1 MDSPKRKYNV
11 PLSLKHVYPMATGPS
26 GTLTLRVVRHLE
38 DVLAKGTIEPGG
50 RLPSERTL
58 AADLGV
64 SRNTV
69 TAAYDELEQRGLI
82 RRLRGKGAFM
92 CSPRGKG
99 GSFAWSGKVSS
110 AAHLLDEPVLDLLAR
125 TGASAL
131 PYPLSAGTPSL
142 ECFPTAIFRS
152 TVNRIIFNDFPRA
165 LAVAPTE
172 GQWRLRESI
181 GQWLK
186 VEKHRV
192 MITSGAQEGI
202 DLLCRCLV
210 EPGDFALVESPTYPG
225 ALQCLRAAG
234 AQLVSWGT
242 EWSLIELEQLLLRYR
257 PKLIFTTPTFQ
268 NPTGRVMP
276 LATREGLIDLAHRY
290 HVPII
295 EDDVYS
301 KTYLTECQIPAS
313 LIRLDQHSQV
323 ISVSTFSKMLAP
335 GLRVGWI
342 IAPPYMIKQLSLIK
356 MRANLFTGGFAQ
368 LVLADMLDSG
378 NFDRHLAQLRRH
390 HCVLRDAAICAA
402 KTAVSDGSLSFAS
415 PAGGLYLW
423 FRVRF
428 GVDMETFLELAFSK
442 GVGVAPGHAFF
453 ANGIGERFFRICFT
467 AVSEAGV
474 RSAIEV
480 LRDTLREMQPHR
492 MTEPRK
498 EARAEF

>member
-1 MDSPKRKYNV
+1 MRKDNV
-11 PLSLKHVYPMATGPS
+11 PLSLKHVHPMVTGPS

-38 DVLAKGTIEPGG
+38 GVLAKGTIEPGG

-58 AADLGV
+58 AADLSV

-99 GSFAWSGKVSS
+99 ASFVWSGKVSS
-110 AAHLLDEPVLDLLAR
+110 AAHLLDEPVLDLLSR
-125 TGASAL
+125 PRASVL
-131 PYPLSAGTPSL
+131 PFPLSAGTPSL

-152 TVNRIIFNDFPRA
+152 TVNKIIFKDFPRA

-181 GQWLK
+181 GRWLN
-186 VEKHRV
+186 VEKNRV

-202 DLLCRCLV
+202 DLLCRCLI

-225 ALQCLRAAG
+225 AVQCLRAAG

-268 NPTGRVMP
+268 NPTGRVMS

-301 KTYLTECQIPAS
+301 KTHLTECPIPSS
-313 LIRLDQHSQV
+313 LIRLDQRSQV

-335 GLRVGWI
+335 GVRVGWI

-356 MRANLFTGGFAQ
+356 MRANLFTGGLMQ

-378 NFDRHLAQLRRH
+378 NFDRHLVQLRRH
-390 HCVLRDAAICAA
+390 HCVLREAAICAA
-402 KTAVSDGSLSFAS
+402 KTAVLDGSVSFTA

-423 FRVRF
+423 FRVKF
-428 GVDMETFLELAFSK
+428 GVDMETFLELAVSK
-442 GVGVAPGHAFF
+442 GVGVAPGHVFF
-453 ANGIGERFFRICFT
+453 ANGTDERFFRICFT
-467 AVSEAGV
+467 AASEAGIGT
-474 RSAIEV
+474 AIEI
-480 LRDTLREMQPHR
+480 LRDTLRELQPGR
-492 MTEPRK
+492 MTEAHEETRV
-498 EARAEF
+498 EFVNS